1 MSSQL
6 FLSQIT
12 QLRSQLR
19 ALIDPHEAAARAV
32 PDSHGDAHE
41 PAAHEDGFA
50 EAQTPFSNTTQ
61 DERRFDESVQ
71 LMRAFAAIEN
81 LDDRRLLLAAA
92 HLLSQSPEA

>member
-1 MSSQL
+1 MSSDVS
-6 FLSQIT
+6 LSQIT

-19 ALIDPHEAAARAV
+19 ALTDPHDAAARAV
-32 PDSHGDAHE
+32 ANS
-41 PAAHEDGFA
+41 HEDSYEHGFA
-50 EAQTPFSNTTQ
+50 EAQTPFSTTTQ

-92 HLLSQSPEA
+92 HLLAQSPEA